1 MFRYL
6 FHCAFFI
13 FTTLIRENIAIKVIF
28 SSFFTNF
35 VAMSENKRYVE
46 LLSPAKDFES
56 ACAAVDYGAD
66 ALYIGG
72 ARFGA
77 RYAASNSI
85 EQIARVVE
93 YAHQYGVRVHST
105 LNTLLYDEELH
116 EAEQLARE
124 LIATGVDALIVQ
136 DMAFREMNLPVEL
149 HASTQVSNTTPE
161 GVRFLEQSGFS
172 RVILER
178 SLTLEDIRNIR
189 QTTSVELECFVHGAI
204 CVGYSGRCF
213 LSRST
218 SNRSGNRGECSQ
230 PCRLPYDLKDERGR
244 VLMAGKHLLSVRDMD
259 LSQDL
264 EALVDAGICSFKI
277 EGRLKDTRYIK
288 NVVSYYR
295 NLLDGIIARRKELR
309 RPSSG
314 ESLVDFTPNPAKS
327 FTRGAS
333 QYMLHGKRG
342 GVASLDTPK
351 ALGEYL
357 GRIVAVARNGFR
369 IDSRAD
375 LSAGDGVCIINR
387 GEIYGTNINGVQND
401 VIEPNRRDGVEVGA
415 ELYRNYD
422 HRFSLQLDRS
432 RTQRK
437 ISAVAEVR
445 LQADGALLRI
455 TDSDNYSVVVE
466 RTQPLERANDAEK
479 MTQTL
484 VKLIA
489 KSGGTIFSIT
499 DVDVQG
505 GEYFLTASVVSDMRR
520 EALEALRIE
529 RIGTPL
535 PHRILTDTG
544 EARYPSDTISQ
555 YENVINRLSR
565 QFYERHGVKH
575 FEQALETK
583 ATQGE
588 RVMISSYCI
597 RREIGECLKCGSKL
611 RGELYIE
618 HGMARYRLDFDCK
631 RCMMSLTDCSRM
643 DRKKT
648 E

>member
-1 MFRYL
+1 MFRYP
-6 FHCAFFI
+6 FCCAFFI
-13 FTTLIRENIAIKVIF
+13 FTTLLGENIAIKVIF

-35 VAMSENKRYVE
+35 VAMSENKRYIE

-105 LNTLLYDEELH
+105 LNTVLYDSELE

-124 LIATGVDALIVQ
+124 LIAAGVDALIVQ

-161 GVRFLEQSGFS
+161 GVHFLEQSGFS

-178 SLTLEDIRNIR
+178 SLTLEEIRNIR
-189 QTTSVELECFVHGAI
+189 QATSVELECFVHGAI

-244 VLMAGKHLLSVRDMD
+244 IIMAGKHLLSVRDMD

-264 EALVDAGICSFKI
+264 ETLIDAGICSFKI

-295 NLLDGIIARRKELR
+295 QQLDVILARRKELY
-309 RPSSG
+309 RPSAG
-314 ESLVDFTPNPAKS
+314 ESVTDFTPNPVKS

-333 QYMLHGKRG
+333 QYMLHGKHG

-357 GRIVAVARNGFR
+357 GRIATVTRTGLR
-369 IDSRAD
+369 IDSKAD
-375 LSAGDGVCIINR
+375 VSAGDGVCIINR
-387 GEIYGTNINGVQND
+387 GEIYGTNINGVQGD

-445 LQADGALLRI
+445 LQAEGVLLRV
-455 TDSDNYSVVVE
+455 TDINNFSVVVE
-466 RTQPLERANDAEK
+466 RKQPLEQANDAEK
-479 MTQTL
+479 MRQTL
-484 VKLIA
+484 IRQVA

-499 DVDVQG
+499 DVDVSG
-505 GEYFLTASVVSDMRR
+505 EEYFVAASVVSDMRR
-520 EALEALRIE
+520 EALEALRLK
-529 RIGTPL
+529 RINTPL
-535 PHRILTDTG
+535 PHRILIDTG
-544 EARYPSDTISQ
+544 EARYPSESISR
-555 YENVINRLSR
+555 YENVINHLSR
-565 QFYERHGVKH
+565 RFYERHGVKH
-575 FEQALETK
+575 FEQALETMP
-583 ATQGE
+583 TQGE
-588 RVMISSYCI
+588 RVMVSSYCI

-618 HGMARYRLDFDCK
+618 HGTARYRLDFDCK
-631 RCMMSLTDCSRM
+631 RCMMSLTDCSRL

>member
-1 MFRYL
+1 MFHYL

-124 LIATGVDALIVQ
+124 LVATGVDALIVQ

-161 GVRFLEQSGFS
+161 GVRFMEQSGFT

-189 QTTSVELECFVHGAI
+189 QATSVELECFVHGAI

-244 VLMAGKHLLSVRDMD
+244 ILMAGKHLLSVRDMD

-264 EALVDAGICSFKI
+264 EALIDAGICSFKI

-295 NLLDGIIARRKELR
+295 NLLDGILARRKELR

-314 ESLVDFTPNPAKS
+314 GSVVDFTPNPAKS

-357 GRIVAVARNGFR
+357 GRIVAVTRNGFR
-369 IDSRAD
+369 IDSRGD
-375 LSAGDGVCIINR
+375 LSSGDGVCIINR

-505 GEYFLTASVVSDMRR
+505 GEYFLAASVVSDMRR

-529 RIGTPL
+529 RIRTPL

>member
-277 EGRLKDTRYIK
+277 EGRLKDSRYIK

-295 NLLDGIIARRKELR
+295 NLLDGIIARRNELR

-314 ESLVDFTPNPAKS
+314 ESVVDFTPNPAKS

-357 GRIVAVARNGFR
+357 GRIVAVTRNGFR

-415 ELYRNYD
+415 EIYRNYD

>member
-1 MFRYL
+1 MFHYL

-277 EGRLKDTRYIK
+277 EGRLKDSRYIK

-295 NLLDGIIARRKELR
+295 NLLDGIIARRNELR

-314 ESLVDFTPNPAKS
+314 ESVVDFTPNPAKS

-357 GRIVAVARNGFR
+357 GRIVAVTRNGFR

-415 ELYRNYD
+415 EIYRNYD